1 MKFTT
6 LVETLKKAVNSA
18 EKITGKNL
26 TLPVLSN
33 ILFKTNTNK
42 LHVLATDL
50 EIGIELIVTGKTE
63 TEGEF
68 VIPAKTFADFLNN
81 LSEETINLEKKNETL
96 VVKSGKYNTVF
107 QGLNPEEFP
116 IIPEAKTDKYIELE
130 KADLIETLEQVLPS
144 IGYNSPK
151 PELNGVFLKLEISQN
166 DNILKLVG
174 TDSFRLA
181 EKTVS
186 SSKIK
191 TNIKNDIEVI
201 IPLRTAQELLRL
213 MEENIENEG
222 FSIRI
227 APESNQ
233 IQFSFSN
240 IRLVSRLIN
249 ADYPKYSSIIP
260 NNFENKAIFNKKELI
275 EAVKIIGLFSGKV
288 NDIKFH
294 FNPSKKEIV
303 LEAQD
308 PSLGKSQTTLTP
320 IEMSG
325 NSLQISFNHRFF
337 LDGLNSVK
345 EDEVFVG
352 LNKESNPGL
361 IRGEKDD
368 NFVYILMPI
377 KL

>member
-151 PELNGVFLKLEISQN
+151 PELNGVLLKLEISQN